1 MARQRKIEHG
11 LDINH
16 YLNEQENKMKKLLI
30 AFTLLGSL
38 SSFASTDSC
47 NVNLKL
53 ELSTSLADGSITDDD
68 ARFNVRIYK
77 GTEAHSNSYD
87 VLSGDSVEVSM
98 PCGEIYY
105 TITGRSF
112 DSDQLNVKVS
122 IDDREVKNYFNKFS
136 KGIVVELD
144 GPSFSTLPVVPGGE
158 IMLVDKISII
168 E

>member
-1 MARQRKIEHG
+1 
-11 LDINH
+11 
-16 YLNEQENKMKKLLI
+16 
-30 AFTLLGSL
+30 
-38 SSFASTDSC
+38 
-47 NVNLKL
+47 
-53 ELSTSLADGSITDDD
+53 
-68 ARFNVRIYK
+68 
-77 GTEAHSNSYD
+77 
-87 VLSGDSVEVSM
+87 M